1 MNTKMKTIC
10 PNCEEEKTDVDYT
23 IPTGVHDNGMGG
35 VLVYNKICFGC
46 FVEYSGFDNEGRPA
60 VVQLLEA

>member
-1 MNTKMKTIC
+1 MEPNKTLTC
-10 PNCEEEKTDVDYT
+10 PNCNEEKTDVIHN
-23 IPTGVHDNGMGG
+23 IPTGVHDTGMGE
-35 VLVYNKICFGC
+35 VMTFTKICFGC

>member
-1 MNTKMKTIC
+1 
-10 PNCEEEKTDVDYT
+10 
-23 IPTGVHDNGMGG
+23 MGG